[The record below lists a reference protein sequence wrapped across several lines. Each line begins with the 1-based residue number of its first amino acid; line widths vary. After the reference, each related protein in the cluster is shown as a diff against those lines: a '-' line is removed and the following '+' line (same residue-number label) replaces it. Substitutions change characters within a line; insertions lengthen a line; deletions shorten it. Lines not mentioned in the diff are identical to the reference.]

1 MLPATP
7 QQSPPRPEHDDDE
20 DSQDFDDLIFALK
33 TGGAYVS
40 SAEPSPIPPGKRPPS
55 RQSTGWD
62 QTQNSDSMLLDDT
75 HDESQAHYE
84 MRRISIADTHL

>member
-1 MLPATP
+1 MP
-7 QQSPPRPEHDDDE
+7 QMPPRPEHDDDE

-40 SAEPSPIPPGKRPPS
+40 SPEASPLPPGKIVDSRSPS
-55 RQSTGWD
+55 RQSQGWD

-75 HDESQAHYE
+75 VDDSQAHYE
-84 MRRISIADTHL
+84 MRRINIADTHL